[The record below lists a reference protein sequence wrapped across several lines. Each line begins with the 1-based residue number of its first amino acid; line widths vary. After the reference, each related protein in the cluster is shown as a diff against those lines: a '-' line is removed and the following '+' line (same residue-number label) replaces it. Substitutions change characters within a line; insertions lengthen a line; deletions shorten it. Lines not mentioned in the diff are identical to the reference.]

1 MSVAINAHDRRLL
14 YAEPLQGFFPERQ
27 YVPLSEVLATVN
39 RYAGFLDEFQHWQQ
53 RYNRRQP
60 PPKTFYAGVIGL
72 GCGIGTRKIAQI
84 SRQIEESELEHTVK
98 LVLLT
103 GECGC
108 GERQSGPSH
117 GPLGLAERLP
127 PHTG

>member
-1 MSVAINAHDRRLL
+1 MQDFADPESVLDALDDALHKQYEITNDNIRAGDNPHVQFKKNGLF
-14 YAEPLQGFFPERQ
+14 QHHQ

-72 GCGIGTRKIAQI
+72 GCGIGTRKIAQD
-84 SRQIEESELEHTVK
+84 
-98 LVLLT
+98 
-103 GECGC
+103 
-108 GERQSGPSH
+108 
-117 GPLGLAERLP
+117 LAADRRI
-127 PHTG
+127 